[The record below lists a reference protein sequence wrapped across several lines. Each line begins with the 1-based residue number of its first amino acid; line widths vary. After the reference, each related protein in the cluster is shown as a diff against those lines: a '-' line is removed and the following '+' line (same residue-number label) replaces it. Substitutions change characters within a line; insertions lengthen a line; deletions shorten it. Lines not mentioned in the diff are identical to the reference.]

1 MKSPFTNT
9 EAVLCFEDKEVEYR
23 QNKFTIRQF
32 FYKCPDTG
40 KEFQTGELIEV
51 AIGQVYKQY
60 WERCNL
66 GVANTQL
73 KVVAFPTRPRQ

>member
-9 EAVLCFEDKEVEYR
+9 EAILCFEDKEVEYR
-23 QNKFTIRQF
+23 QKKFIITAF

-51 AIGQVYKQY
+51 CIGQVYKQY
-60 WERCNL
+60 REKYGPFSAR
-66 GVANTQL
+66 G
-73 KVVAFPTRPRQ
+73 